1 MMRAVPSR
9 PTGHWESGR
18 LIGNAIEAAPI
29 AFVVLDSSG
38 RYRAANR
45 AACRFSG
52 YSRGELLRLTTVD
65 LSADPVATRAA
76 FESAFAS
83 GSGFGVRKLRRK
95 DGSVV
100 PVEYRLARGGL
111 GGEQLLVSAW
121 WPRDPDADPG
131 EEGAEPESASISRE
145 QERVLGV
152 AFQNAP
158 IAVIVA
164 DGASNY
170 LAVNDRACEIAG
182 YSREELYER
191 GAWGIVESPR
201 ALRGQDLTEL
211 PGIRSGEA
219 EIRCGDGTLKRVGF
233 RVATSALGPQKVRI
247 AVWWELGAVST
258 SA

>member
-1 MMRAVPSR
+1 MMRAVATR
-9 PTGHWESGR
+9 PTGQWESGR

-29 AFVVLDSSG
+29 AFVLLDSSG

-52 YSRGELLRLTTVD
+52 YSRAELLKLATTD
-65 LSADPVATRAA
+65 LSGDPAITRAA
-76 FESAFAS
+76 FEAAFET

-95 DGSVV
+95 DGRVL

-121 WPRDPDADPG
+121 WPQEPDVDFADDG
-131 EEGAEPESASISRE
+131 GEPESASISRE

-152 AFQNAP
+152 AFQAAP

-164 DGASNY
+164 DGAANY
-170 LAVNDRACEIAG
+170 LALNERVCELTG
-182 YSREELYER
+182 YSREELYAL

-201 ALRGQDLTEL
+201 TLEGRDLTTL

-219 EIRCGDGTLKRVGF
+219 EVRRRDGTLVRVGF
-233 RVATSALGPQKVRI
+233 RVATSTLGPQKVRI
-247 AVWWELGAVST
+247 AVWWELD
-258 SA
+258 

>member
-1 MMRAVPSR
+1 MMRAVSSR

-52 YSRGELLRLTTVD
+52 YSRSELLRLATTD
-65 LSADPVATRAA
+65 LSGDPAITRTAFEAA
-76 FESAFAS
+76 FAT
-83 GSGFGVRKLRRK
+83 GSGYGVRQLLRK
-95 DGSVV
+95 NGSVV

-121 WPRDPDADPG
+121 WPQEPDAEPG
-131 EEGAEPESASISRE
+131 EDGAEPESASISRE

-158 IAVIVA
+158 IAIIVA
-164 DGASNY
+164 DGGSNY

-182 YSREELYER
+182 YSRDELYER

-201 ALRGQDLTEL
+201 ALRGEGLTTL

-233 RVATSALGPQKVRI
+233 RVANSTLGPQKVRI
-247 AVWWELGAVST
+247 AVWWELD
-258 SA
+258 